1 MKNGYKK
8 KHNPKIIALLVE
20 VILFTGMTIFVSI
33 YHYGLHK
40 DLNMVLMIVLT
51 GIWLF
56 AFILTLS
63 LIRYDS
69 IRAIRQEGY
78 YTNKDEKK
86 VFMNI
91 YSDSRTMICH
101 DLKDEAEE
109 ERKNK

>member
-8 KHNPKIIALLVE
+8 KHNPKIIALIVE
-20 VILFTGMTIFVSI
+20 IILFLGMTIFVSI
-33 YHYGLHK
+33 YHYGFHN

-56 AFILTLS
+56 ALILTLS
-63 LIRYDS
+63 LIRYDL
-69 IRAIRQEGY
+69 IRATRQEGY

-91 YSDSRTMICH
+91 YTDKETMICH
-101 DLKDEAEE
+101 DLKDEADK
-109 ERKNK
+109 ERGE